1 MKNIY
6 EEVVKEFD
14 FIWYR
19 DDVKRKLYEGK
30 LDKEYFTS
38 FIKESFLKLL
48 DNQIELAEKNI
59 TTETPDVL
67 GGYYKMIGYNRAL
80 EDQITSLKE
89 QKKLIEK

>member
-1 MKNIY
+1 MKTIY
-6 EEVVKEFD
+6 EEIPEPFKTKL
-14 FIWYR
+14 WYLMN
-19 DDVKRKLYEGK
+19 DTEVCVEMYE
-30 LDKEYFTS
+30 L
-38 FIKESFLKLL
+38 IKEEQLKLL

-89 QKKLIEK
+89 QKKLIEN